1 MWIIILVIVWAA
13 ALVSQRKRISE
24 LSKLYFRVIT
34 PHEGKGE
41 KSMMLL
47 DIIPM
52 CILFVVF
59 YIIIWPIPA
68 AIIALI
74 RKLSGR
80 QGQ

>member
-24 LSKLYFRVIT
+24 LAKLYFRVIT

-41 KSMMLL
+41 KAMMLL

-68 AIIALI
+68 AIITLI

-80 QGQ
+80 